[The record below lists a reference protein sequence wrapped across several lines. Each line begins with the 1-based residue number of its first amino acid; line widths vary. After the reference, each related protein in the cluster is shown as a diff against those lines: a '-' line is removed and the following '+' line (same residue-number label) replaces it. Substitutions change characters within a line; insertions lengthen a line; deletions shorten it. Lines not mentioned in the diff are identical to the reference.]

1 MNAFILYN
9 SKHGT
14 TKGYAESINHF
25 LDENSVASKVATI
38 DDFNAEEIN
47 NADVVFLGS
56 WTSGLFFFGQH
67 PDKKWKDFVSSL
79 PDMKDKQVN
88 LFTTYKLLTGSMF
101 RKMQESLRGKVNSHQ
116 FTFKAKSKKL
126 TQEDINKLNQII
138 SAKSHY

>member
-14 TKGYAESINHF
+14 TKGYAESISHF
-25 LDENSVASKVATI
+25 LDENKVANKVAAI
-38 DDFNAEEIN
+38 DNFNEEDIN

-101 RKMQESLRGKVNSHQ
+101 RKMQESLQEKVNNHQ
-116 FTFKAKSKKL
+116 FTFKSKSKKL
-126 TQEDINKLNQII
+126 TPEDINKLNQII
-138 SAKSHY
+138 SAKGL